1 MVYWFNWNF
10 ISIFCKLLD
19 RFGFFISELFKDIF
33 LKWVDELNII
43 LMDFGF
49 LGWYIL
55 NIGRYYFFIL
65 FLSIGVFFV
74 CFLLNNFIMNFLIC
88 LYFLELCWRF
98 LLNVFVCCS
107 VWVLLFGRCSWFCL
121 NGRGVI

>member
-1 MVYWFNWNF
+1 MKVVLVVFFYLEIMEYFFIFVIMVYWFNLNF

-49 LGWYIL
+49 
-55 NIGRYYFFIL
+55 
-65 FLSIGVFFV
+65 
-74 CFLLNNFIMNFLIC
+74 
-88 LYFLELCWRF
+88 
-98 LLNVFVCCS
+98 
-107 VWVLLFGRCSWFCL
+107 
-121 NGRGVI
+121 